1 VGQVGGRDHFLI
13 WTWCCL
19 TFQSLLPYR
28 WLANFQMDADGCDTE
43 RPSFCPPAPS
53 FLCPPFMW
61 PFFAPFALT
70 QGLPSLGEMQGMEGT
85 ADWCRPQEATGRV
98 VTLGS
103 GERPVGTLSPA
114 QRREK
119 IMRFLAKRE
128 RRNFAKKIS
137 YHCRK
142 RVADGRLRIK
152 GRFITSAQAAALVQ
166 VPSHM

>member
-1 VGQVGGRDHFLI
+1 
-13 WTWCCL
+13 
-19 TFQSLLPYR
+19 
-28 WLANFQMDADGCDTE
+28 MDADGCDTE
-43 RPSFCPPAPS
+43 RPTFCPPTPG

-70 QGLPSLGEMQGMEGT
+70 QDLTGLAEMQGIEGT
-85 ADWCRPQEATGRV
+85 ADWMTLPRPQEAMGRV
-98 VTLGS
+98 VMIGS
-103 GERPVGTLSPA
+103 GEKAVGTLTPA

-119 IMRFLAKRE
+119 IVRFLAKRA
-128 RRNFAKKIS
+128 RRSFSKKIS

>member
-1 VGQVGGRDHFLI
+1 MAAILSDLPSVRPSCGLS
-13 WTWCCL
+13 
-19 TFQSLLPYR
+19 SLLSLSR
-28 WLANFQMDADGCDTE
+28 
-43 RPSFCPPAPS
+43 
-53 FLCPPFMW
+53 
-61 PFFAPFALT
+61 
-70 QGLPSLGEMQGMEGT
+70 SLGGT
-85 ADWCRPQEATGRV
+85 ADWCRPQESGGDLGR
-98 VTLGS
+98 
-103 GERPVGTLSPA
+103 GEACGHA
-114 QRREK
+114 KHREK